1 MTELQL
7 PTYDIIIFGA
17 SGFIGKYVVGE
28 ALKFLNSPNSP
39 LKTLSLAGRN
49 SSKLTESLK

>member
-7 PTYDIIIFGA
+7 PTYDIIIFRA
-17 SGFIGKYVVGE
+17 SGFTGKYVVEE

-39 LKTLSLAGRN
+39 LETLVFAGRN